1 MEQIDSTLK
10 QEEAGSEGLGSS
22 QILMGMFLELISS
35 LQSSVLSLL
44 QQGSVD
50 TQVSLEVTM
59 AFKDAQIKLIEETKK
74 ISSIEFCTSLKQSF
88 NKQQKPT
95 MTFGAGSQSVRVL
108 PGLLEKDQDLTSEQM
123 RESIRFKLGN
133 RSLG

>member
-10 QEEAGSEGLGSS
+10 QEEAGTEGLGSS

-88 NKQQKPT
+88 NNQQKPT
-95 MTFGAGSQSVRVL
+95 MTFGAGNQSVRVL

-123 RESIRFKLGN
+123 
-133 RSLG
+133 